1 MEPSNSKTGASQTS
15 LTPMKIWISQ
25 NKESAT
31 FLQLC
36 TFPNIVSIQANT
48 LYDCMILPKSFGFFS
63 GWLLPGFP
71 TASVSQTAE
80 PWASKQLLAFHPGN
94 LTNHGV
100 LVPKWNFSI
109 HLLDMKHSHEFPTEV
124 LFSFWCFF
132 ALPSGSSA
140 LAATFAWW
148 FAAGPWFHRK
158 LSRTF
163 FSLSHLNLKN
173 FSIIYKDLASFSS
186 YILSL
191 DASVRSKLTCL
202 WHVGS
207 LPAWYIQLHLSFK
220 RCLSAW
226 FQQPSPTQLGESTL
240 RYYKDHWCLTRLDSW
255 ATHDFT
261 SFHLLCWN
269 APKAS
274 KSYRHCTR
282 SKLQL
287 LPIWV
292 SNHHQLLHSFHEL
305 QILLPWPTADGRNMK
320 KLPTTLNSLARTPSN
335 WANET
340 PFLLEIGIVQSIL
353 DIFLCIVRIRRLSV
367 LNTVN
372 HADHACLID
381 NNFEWSDAICK
392 HLWGSDSSRSR
403 INFSWVS
410 VVTVFTGSL
419 GWPKNAQKACLVKLI
434 VRNNKGLGTSGAS
447 ALSGWKL
454 MLKMTGI

>member
-1 MEPSNSKTGASQTS
+1 MITLFLVRLRTGNIFPVQSTQNMSAMAWNSQMDWWCINVETHQTACS
-15 LTPMKIWISQ
+15 LHGT
-25 NKESAT
+25 
-31 FLQLC
+31 LQLQDRSL
-36 TFPNIVSIQANT
+36 PNITHSNENLNFPKQRKCNMFT
-48 LYDCMILPKSFGFFS
+48 TMYFSQHSFNSSKHTLWLYDSFRRASDFFFRVVDR
-63 GWLLPGFP
+63 LMPGFP
-71 TASVSQTAE
+71 TAE

-94 LTNHGV
+94 LRGMECCAQVKKKKPPFIIFIGHET
-100 LVPKWNFSI
+100 LPWI
-109 HLLDMKHSHEFPTEV
+109 SHWSPT
-124 LFSFWCFF
+124 FSFWCFF

-163 FSLSHLNLKN
+163 CSLNHLNLKN
-173 FSIIYKDLASFSS
+173 FSIIYKGLASFSS

-340 PFLLEIGIVQSIL
+340 PI
-353 DIFLCIVRIRRLSV
+353 
-367 LNTVN
+367 
-372 HADHACLID
+372 
-381 NNFEWSDAICK
+381 
-392 HLWGSDSSRSR
+392 SSRNWHCSIYFGHISMYR
-403 INFSWVS
+403 THS
-410 VVTVFTGSL
+410 
-419 GWPKNAQKACLVKLI
+419 
-434 VRNNKGLGTSGAS
+434 
-447 ALSGWKL
+447 
-454 MLKMTGI
+454 